1 MFVCISNQGSEH
13 LGRPP
18 TRFCFSISLTRW
30 RLTWLI
36 RLCQISMSATPFPC
50 VINMEFNWGMFTSKV
65 NICPF
70 LSRFAIN
77 LPWFFMSSTKHPF
90 GLDVTCKPCST
101 IWPTKTNFFVMV
113 GTWSTSFK
121 YFVCPSC
128 MDNGTLPICVMG
140 CVVSSPVSTNLG
152 VFKSFVSLNHY
163 PWLVMW
169 FETPESTYQTLL
181 SNTPPI
187 IEFSMCY
194 ITNNCSSPWLL
205 IDA

>member
-1 MFVCISNQGSEH
+1 
-13 LGRPP
+13 
-18 TRFCFSISLTRW
+18 
-30 RLTWLI
+30 
-36 RLCQISMSATPFPC
+36 
-50 VINMEFNWGMFTSKV
+50 
-65 NICPF
+65 
-70 LSRFAIN
+70 
-77 LPWFFMSSTKHPF
+77 
-90 GLDVTCKPCST
+90 
-101 IWPTKTNFFVMV
+101 
-113 GTWSTSFK
+113 
-121 YFVCPSC
+121 